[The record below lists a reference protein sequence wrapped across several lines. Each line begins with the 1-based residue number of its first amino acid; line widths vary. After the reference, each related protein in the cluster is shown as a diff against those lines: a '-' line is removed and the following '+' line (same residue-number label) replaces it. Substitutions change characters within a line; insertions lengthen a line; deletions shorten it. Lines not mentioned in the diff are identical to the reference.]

1 MKWKLLCILAGSL
14 FLAGCATSRYKI
26 AESDL
31 DQNEYDLAIRH
42 YLMMLEP
49 RIHDGK
55 RYILYDREAV
65 TGIGIAYWYKQNYG
79 AAIKIFNK
87 VLEQDPDH
95 GKALFFLGMSQEAMD
110 QESEALLTYQ
120 KYTRLPEND
129 PYRYFAFGRLDW
141 LKKQSLLREMRRSLQ
156 NEDLRRFSDFAENSL
171 AVTYFLNL
179 SDDAQWAPLQKGLA
193 HMMTRDLSQISNL
206 VVADRELINALMIEL
221 GLNPV
226 SVREPEDLERMAR
239 ILGVRYMVIGSYLI
253 TDDLKMTLDTQI
265 ILAETN
271 QVVTN
276 MNFDGNLA
284 RFFKI
289 EKELVMRIADFYG
302 LFISEQERGSLLE
315 IPTEDMAAFLSYCQ
329 GLDAMDQNNFILAQD
344 YFHQALKFDKSFVN
358 AQDYMVNPKIWEVA
372 HNYNQMRVSY
382 EVRQMVET
390 TARGRAR
397 LVYTP
402 PPDLVSA
409 YNRLQWM
416 GVQQNGQVIPG
427 SNSRKGFI
435 EASFSSAPIIP
446 YMLLEPP
453 NPPGAENP

>member
-1 MKWKLLCILAGSL
+1 MNWKLLYVLAGSL
-14 FLAGCATSRYKI
+14 LLAGCATSRYKI

-31 DQNEYDLAIRH
+31 DQNDYDQAIRH

-49 RIHDGK
+49 RVHDGK
-55 RYILYDREAV
+55 PYILYDREAV
-65 TGIGIAYWYKQNYG
+65 TGIGVAYWYKQNYD

-87 VLEQDPDH
+87 VLEQNPDH
-95 GKALFFLGMSQEAMD
+95 GKALFFLAMSQEALD

-120 KYTRLPEND
+120 KYLRLPDND
-129 PYRYFAFGRLDW
+129 PYRYFMFGRLDW
-141 LKKQSLLREMRRSLQ
+141 LKRQSELREMRRSLQ
-156 NEDLRRFSDFAENSL
+156 NEDLRRFSDFAENSV

-206 VVADRELINALMIEL
+206 VVPDRELINALMIEL

-226 SVREPEDLERMAR
+226 SLREPEDLQRVAR
-239 ILGVRYMVIGSYLI
+239 ILGARYMVIGSYLI

-284 RFFKI
+284 RFFKM

-302 LFISEQERGSLLE
+302 LFIPEQERSSLLE
-315 IPTEDMAAFLSYCQ
+315 IPTEDMAAFLNYCQ
-329 GLDAMDQNNFILAQD
+329 GLDAMDQENFTLAQD
-344 YFHQALKFDKSFVN
+344 YFHQSLKHDKYFVD
-358 AQDYMVNPKIWEVA
+358 AQDYMVNPKIWEVT

-382 EVRQMVET
+382 EVLQMVET

-402 PPDLVSA
+402 PPDLVSSF
-409 YNRLQWM
+409 NRLQWM
-416 GVQQNGQVIPG
+416 GVQQSGQIIPG
-427 SNSRKGFI
+427 SNSRKGFN

-453 NPPGAENP
+453 NPPGTDNP